1 MVKKFAVTA
10 GFVVATLIVLHM
22 IAPASIKAYTGTT

>member
-10 GFVVATLIVLHM
+10 GFVVATLILVHM
-22 IAPASIKAYTGTT
+22 IAPASLKALTGTT